1 MKRITNNTAAM
12 IALIGALSFWIILPV
27 FGPVMMLEIASNLM
41 LGVFFAIMI
50 RWTVPAYDAIKD
62 GGQAGPNFLSVA
74 IFGIGAC
81 TAFWRLWTNIIR
93 WNSTYDGVRV
103 LRPEWAV
110 DSPVTAFVVWC
121 LMIAGALVVLAPGT
135 ERGIVPKGNI
145 FWLITSVGLGSFA
158 AGVMIT
164 LSLSGL

>member
-12 IALIGALSFWIILPV
+12 IALMGVLSFWVILPV
-27 FGPVMMLEIASNLM
+27 FGPVQMLEIASNLM
-41 LGVFFAIMI
+41 LGVFFAIMV
-50 RWTVPAYDAIKD
+50 RWAVPAYDAVKD
-62 GGQAGPNFLSVA
+62 GGQAGPNFLSMA
-74 IFGIGAC
+74 IFGIGAATVC
-81 TAFWRLWTNIIR
+81 WRLWTNIVR
-93 WNSTYDGVRV
+93 WSSTYDGVKV
-103 LRPEWAV
+103 IRPTWAV
-110 DSPVTAFVVWC
+110 ESPVTAFVVWC

-145 FWLITSVGLGSFA
+145 FWLVASVALGSFA